1 MKTLRI
7 ITIILFLLSL
17 AVYLGVSYRYNNQLD
32 RVSPAIRCETEVLEV
47 SVNAD
52 DSDLLTGVTAT
63 DNRDGDLTDRIM
75 IQGISRLLTENTV
88 RVTYVVMDSSNNI
101 ASCTRIVR
109 YTDYAP
115 PRLAL
120 NAIPVYTTEL
130 EQNALSVLKET
141 LIATDVKDGDLSG
154 DIRIIANSIDVTLE
168 NTYTLTL
175 EVTNSLGDSEVVPLT
190 IVIDDEGA
198 ANPLVTLKEYITY
211 VNVGSSFEPK
221 SCILTLNG
229 SPYSGVASGL
239 TIDSQ
244 VDTSIPGT
252 YQVRYK
258 YHSFTVY
265 QTVVV
270 R

>member
-17 AVYLGVSYRYNNQLD
+17 AVYLGVSYRYDHQLD
-32 RVSPAIRCETEVLEV
+32 RVSPAIECTSEVLEV
-47 SVNAD
+47 SVSAN
-52 DSDLLTGVTAT
+52 DSDLLAGVTAT

-109 YTDYAP
+109 YTDYTP

>member
-1 MKTLRI
+1 M
-7 ITIILFLLSL
+7 
-17 AVYLGVSYRYNNQLD
+17 
-32 RVSPAIRCETEVLEV
+32 
-47 SVNAD
+47 
-52 DSDLLTGVTAT
+52 
-63 DNRDGDLTDRIM
+63 
-75 IQGISRLLTENTV
+75 
-88 RVTYVVMDSSNNI
+88 
-101 ASCTRIVR
+101 
-109 YTDYAP
+109 
-115 PRLAL
+115 
-120 NAIPVYTTEL
+120 
-130 EQNALSVLKET
+130 NALSELKKT
-141 LIATDVKDGDLSG
+141 LTAVDTKDGDLSG
-154 DIRIIANSIDVTLE
+154 QIRILAKGIDVSLE
-168 NTYTLTL
+168 NTHILTI
-175 EVTNSLGDSEVVPLT
+175 EVTNSLGGFESIPLT

-244 VDTSIPGT
+244 VDTSIPGI